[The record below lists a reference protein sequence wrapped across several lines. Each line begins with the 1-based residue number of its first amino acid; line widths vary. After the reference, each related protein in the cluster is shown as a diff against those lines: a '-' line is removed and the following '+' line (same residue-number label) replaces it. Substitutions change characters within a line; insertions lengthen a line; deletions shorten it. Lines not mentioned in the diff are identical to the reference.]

1 MLDIMTTTYKNEKIK
16 TSFDL
21 KNTKDLN
28 IEELI
33 DNINKSFVKKTIEEI
48 IKPTVFIP
56 NEFELVENEGMFID
70 VYYNMENVKYPNEYT
85 EQLDKEYLTDDGEIG
100 KNLFFIE
107 MEDGVLNIEF
117 TSLVILTEEDEII
130 SIWEY
135 KDGVILKM
143 FKDLLNELI

>member
-21 KNTKDLN
+21 TNTKDLN
-28 IEELI
+28 TEELI

-117 TSLVILTEEDEII
+117 TSLVILTEEDEIT

-143 FKDLLNELI
+143 FKDLLNDLI

>member
-135 KDGVILKM
+135 KDCVILKM
-143 FKDLLNELI
+143 FKDLLNDLI

>member
-143 FKDLLNELI
+143 FKELLSSII

>member
-117 TSLVILTEEDEII
+117 TSLVILTEEDEIT

>member
-21 KNTKDLN
+21 TNTKDLN
-28 IEELI
+28 TEELI

-56 NEFELVENEGMFID
+56 SEFELVENEGMFID

-135 KDGVILKM
+135 KDGAILKM
-143 FKDLLNELI
+143 FKRLLSDLI

>member
-21 KNTKDLN
+21 NNIKDLN
-28 IEELI
+28 IDELI

-70 VYYNMENVKYPNEYT
+70 AYYNMEDVKYPNEYT
-85 EQLDKEYLTDDGEIG
+85 KQLDKEYLTDDGEIG

-117 TSLVILTEEDEII
+117 TSLVILTEEDEIV

-135 KDGVILKM
+135 KNGAILKM
-143 FKDLLNELI
+143 FKELLSSII

>member
-143 FKDLLNELI
+143 FKDLLNDLI

>member
-21 KNTKDLN
+21 TNTKDLN
-28 IEELI
+28 TEELI

-117 TSLVILTEEDEII
+117 TSLVILTEEDEIV

-135 KDGVILKM
+135 KNGAILKM
-143 FKDLLNELI
+143 FKELLSSII

>member
-21 KNTKDLN
+21 TNTKDLN
-28 IEELI
+28 TEELI

-85 EQLDKEYLTDDGEIG
+85 KQLDKEYLTDDGEIG

-117 TSLVILTEEDEII
+117 TSLVILTEEDEIT

-143 FKDLLNELI
+143 FKELLSSII